1 LLDLH
6 PSLTVLIAKQKEKA
20 TVVQWKRISEQR
32 PCETDYL
39 KMHLYR
45 DVGGNYGVGV
55 YETDDYF
62 FDPRN
67 GEVKAVWWAEFN
79 LIDEALIRNV
89 G

>member
-1 LLDLH
+1 M
-6 PSLTVLIAKQKEKA
+6 
-20 TVVQWKRISEQR
+20 VQWKRISEQR
-32 PCETDYL
+32 PNETDYL

-62 FDPRN
+62 FDPGN
-67 GEVKAVWWAEFN
+67 GEVRVVWWAEFN
-79 LIDEALIRNV
+79 LIEEESRGNV